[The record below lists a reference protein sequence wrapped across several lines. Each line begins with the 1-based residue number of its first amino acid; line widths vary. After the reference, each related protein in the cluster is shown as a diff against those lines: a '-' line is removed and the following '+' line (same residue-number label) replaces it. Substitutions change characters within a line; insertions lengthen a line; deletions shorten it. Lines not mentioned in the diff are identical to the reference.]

1 MVRKLSKPSNSWVK
15 LGVLCLVLF
24 LSLVNL
30 TEFPVTWFDE
40 GSHLHVPKTLVRF
53 GVYADYSSEGFR
65 YYGPTV
71 GVGPT
76 VFLPIALVFKMFGIG
91 LLQARI
97 VMVIFLL
104 LLLYVF
110 YRLGV
115 TLLGENY
122 ALLAMILLLGSQ
134 SSNVI
139 EYGRQ
144 VLGEVPGMLF
154 VLAAIFL
161 WFREWEKPRNL
172 QLLLVGLLFGFA
184 MVTKYQYVIIV
195 VPVIGISWLVNLL
208 YYRSIPQRSFI
219 VPGILAGAVMLLWM
233 VYQIVYLGPSTISE
247 NIASF
252 RQFTSGA
259 ALVFSPSLM
268 RRALNELV
276 SFKTFA
282 GGVIPFIFYGF
293 FLAISRSKKGL
304 QWGVIFIL
312 IAINLGWYVVAS
324 ISWLRYAFPGL
335 LTLCLVAA
343 QFFKDMFENLEFH
356 IPTLWKD
363 FRAGSPLLSQNA
375 VRYGL
380 VLWFILMAAF
390 PLAQNIASVVFTS
403 FNAPQ
408 AMSEYMDLN
417 VTKDALVETW
427 EPEMGFLTDH
437 NYHYPPQL
445 LLNTSVGYI
454 WTGGIAPAVEY
465 NFVQTER
472 PAYVLMGAFSSWV
485 NVYPKEFLQDNYNLE
500 TTIGAYELYKLK

>member
-1 MVRKLSKPSNSWVK
+1 MINELTKNTKTWVK
-15 LGVLCLVLF
+15 LGILCLILI

-76 VFLPIALVFKMFGIG
+76 VFLPIALVFKLLGVG

-97 VMVIFLL
+97 VMAIFLL
-104 LLLYVF
+104 LLLYFF

-115 TLLGENY
+115 RLLGENY
-122 ALLAMILLLGSQ
+122 ALLAVLLLLGSQ

-161 WFREWEKPRNL
+161 WFREWEKPRYL
-172 QLLLVGLLFGFA
+172 QLLLVGLLFGLA

-195 VPVIGISWLVNLL
+195 VPVLAISWVVNLV
-208 YYRSIPQRSFI
+208 YYRVIPQKSFI
-219 VPGILAGAVMLLWM
+219 IPGIIAGVVMLLWM
-233 VYQIVYLGPSTISE
+233 GYQIVYLGPSTISE
-247 NIASF
+247 NLASF

-268 RRALNELV
+268 RRAFNELV
-276 SFKTFA
+276 SFKTLA
-282 GGVIPFIFYGF
+282 GGFLPFIFYSF
-293 FLAISRSKKGL
+293 FLAISRSKNGL

-312 IAINLGWYVVAS
+312 IATNLGWYVVAS

-335 LTLCLVAA
+335 LMLCLVAA
-343 QFFKDMFENLEFH
+343 QFFKDMFNKLELH

-363 FRAGSPLLSQNA
+363 FRMGSPLMHQNA
-375 VRYGL
+375 ARYGL
-380 VLWFILMAAF
+380 VLWVIFMVGL
-390 PLAQNIASVVFTS
+390 PLAQNLASVVLTP

-408 AMSEYMDLN
+408 AMAEYMDTN
-417 VTKDALVETW
+417 IPKEALVETW

-437 NYHYPPQL
+437 NYHFPPQL

-454 WTGGIAPAVEY
+454 WTGGTAPAVEY

-472 PAYVLMGAFSSWV
+472 PAYVLMGEFSRWV
-485 NVYPKEFLQDNYNLE
+485 DVYPMDFLQANYELE